1 MTKHNISILYVEDE
15 ENVRAML
22 SRFLKRFCNELY
34 IAENGEVGLELYK
47 EHKPDIVISDI
58 KMPKMNG
65 LEMIKEIKAINHTQL
80 VLLLSAHS
88 DSEYLFEAINLNV
101 DGYVLKPIDLDVVS
115 EKVTQFIQI
124 IENQK
129 AVEALKESE
138 EKFRTITQ
146 ISLTGIFIYQEKFIY
161 VNPAFCEITGYTETE
176 LLNMSPWEVLTTQYQ
191 EKIKEVSRKRMAG
204 ELLESTQ
211 MQVDVKRKDGPI
223 RVVKVSV
230 ATMPYKGRY
239 AGTGN
244 MIDITDVIETKSRL
258 QLLSQAVEQ
267 MDEMVRITDIDGNIV
282 YVNPS
287 TSKTTQYAEDEI
299 LGHSSKLFQSGKHS
313 KDFYKKLWETILSGH
328 TYKNILINKKKD
340 GTLFYDEKI
349 ISPLK
354 NDKGDIRYF
363 VSTSRDISERMA
375 LEKELKQLATKD
387 ALTGIY
393 NRYKIN
399 TKIEEEIKRSDRYGE
414 SFGLAMFDI
423 DHFKKVNDT
432 YGHDVGD
439 HVLQELS
446 RIVLNNIRETDSFGR
461 WGGEEF
467 MLLLPHTEKDKI
479 NEIAEKIRKTV
490 QEHTFEDVK
499 QITVSIG
506 TTLYKKDEGISQLLK
521 RVDMALY
528 EAKSHGRNQVVS
540 LFE

>member
-22 SRFLKRFCNELY
+22 SRFLKRFCDELY
-34 IAENGEVGLELYK
+34 VAQNGEKGLELYK

-65 LEMIKEIKAINHTQL
+65 LEMIKEIKSIDSTQL

-101 DGYVLKPIDLDVVS
+101 DGYVLKPIDLDVVN
-115 EKVTQFIQI
+115 EKITQLIRI

-161 VNPAFCEITGYTETE
+161 VNPAFCEITGYTEEE
-176 LLNMSPWEVLTTQYQ
+176 LLTMSPWKVLTPQYR
-191 EKIKEVSRKRMAG
+191 EKIKKIATKRING

-211 MQVDVKRKDGPI
+211 MQVELQTKDGFI

-230 ATMPYKGRY
+230 ATMPYKGRF

-244 MIDITDVIETKSRL
+244 LIDITDVIETKSRL

-282 YVNPS
+282 YVNPA
-287 TSKTTQYAEDEI
+287 TSKTTQYSEDEI
-299 LGHSSKLFQSGKHS
+299 LGNSSRLFQSGKHS
-313 KDFYKKLWETILSGH
+313 TEFYKKLWETILSGN

-340 GTLFYDEKI
+340 GTLF
-349 ISPLK
+349 
-354 NDKGDIRYF
+354 
-363 VSTSRDISERMA
+363 
-375 LEKELKQLATKD
+375 
-387 ALTGIY
+387 
-393 NRYKIN
+393 
-399 TKIEEEIKRSDRYGE
+399 
-414 SFGLAMFDI
+414 
-423 DHFKKVNDT
+423 
-432 YGHDVGD
+432 
-439 HVLQELS
+439 
-446 RIVLNNIRETDSFGR
+446 
-461 WGGEEF
+461 
-467 MLLLPHTEKDKI
+467 
-479 NEIAEKIRKTV
+479 
-490 QEHTFEDVK
+490 
-499 QITVSIG
+499 
-506 TTLYKKDEGISQLLK
+506 
-521 RVDMALY
+521 
-528 EAKSHGRNQVVS
+528 
-540 LFE
+540 